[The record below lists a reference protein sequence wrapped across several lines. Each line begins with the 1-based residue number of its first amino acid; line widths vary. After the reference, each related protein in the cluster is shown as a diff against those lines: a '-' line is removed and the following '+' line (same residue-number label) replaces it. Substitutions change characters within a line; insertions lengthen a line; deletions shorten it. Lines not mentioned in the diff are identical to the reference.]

1 MTAWANLFTPMT
13 AAVPN
18 RIQKSGS
25 VTNLNEGFKPS
36 SPGH

>member
-1 MTAWANLFTPMT
+1 MTQRAQLFTPMT

-25 VTNLNEGFKPS
+25 VTNLNEGLKPS
-36 SPGH
+36 SPSP